1 MKKGTELDLHIESLA
16 YGGQGVARAD
26 DFVVFVRNAIPGQSV
41 RARVIRKKKS
51 YAEAS
56 VLSVLKE
63 SDHTVKPRC
72 THFGHCGG
80 CAFQNLK
87 YEEQI
92 KQKGQQVR
100 DILQRIGHLNEFK
113 INNTISSPLLFQY
126 RNKMEFSF
134 SRIRWLSPEE
144 IDSGKLIDREGLFLG
159 LHAKGFY
166 DKVID
171 LQECHLTSPI
181 AAEVLKTVRKFAR
194 QSGLP
199 AYSTR
204 DHQGFWRFLIIRPS
218 LNINDLMVAVVTS
231 EYRPE
236 LMSSLAAE
244 LTRAFPQITSLING
258 ITSSKSSVAFSE
270 RDVLLSGSPVIAE
283 KLDAFEFQISSNSFF
298 QTNTKAAKVLYDIA
312 LDYAE
317 FNGDENVYD
326 LYCGA
331 GSISIYAS
339 SGVKHITG
347 FESVESA
354 VENARQN
361 CRLNNVTNCTFVHCD
376 LKYALQDTQHIINTY
391 GQPDVIILDPPRG
404 GMHPKTVEAVLK
416 LRPRRIVHVS
426 CNPTT
431 LARELSVLCKE
442 HYRLNKVQPVDMFP
456 HTPHI
461 EVVAQLDL
469 VTG

>member
-1 MKKGTELDLHIESLA
+1 MKKGTELNLHIESLA
-16 YGGQGVARAD
+16 YGGLGVARVN
-26 DFVVFVRNAIPGQSV
+26 DFVVFIKNAIPGQTV
-41 RARVIRKKKS
+41 KARIIRKKKS
-51 YAEAS
+51 YAEAI

-63 SDHTVKPRC
+63 SEFAVEPRC
-72 THFGHCGG
+72 AHFGHCGG
-80 CAFQNLK
+80 CAFQNLD

-144 IDSGKLIDREGLFLG
+144 IDSGKLIDRDGLFLG

-181 AAEVLKTVRKFAR
+181 AAEVLKTVREFAR

-204 DHQGFWRFLIIRPS
+204 DHQGFLRFLIIRPS
-218 LNINDLMVAVVTS
+218 LNINDLMVTVVTS
-231 EYRPE
+231 EYRPK
-236 LMSSLAAE
+236 LISSLAAE
-244 LTRAFPQITSLING
+244 LTGSFPQITSLING

-270 RDVLLSGSPVIAE
+270 QEMLLFGSPAITE
-283 KLDAFEFQISSNSFF
+283 KLDSFEFQISSNSFF

-312 LDYAE
+312 VDYAE
-317 FNGDENVYD
+317 FKGHENVYD

-331 GSISIYAS
+331 GSISIYVS
-339 SGVKHITG
+339 SRVKHVTG
-347 FESVESA
+347 FESVTSA
-354 VENARQN
+354 VENAREN
-361 CRLNNVTNCTFVHCD
+361 CHINNVTNCTFVECD
-376 LKYALQDTQHIINTY
+376 LKDALWDTQTIVDTY

-416 LRPRRIVHVS
+416 LQSRRIVHVS
-426 CNPTT
+426 CNPAT
-431 LARELSVLCKE
+431 LARELSVLCQE
-442 HYRLNKVQPVDMFP
+442 QYRLNKVQPVDMFP

-469 VTG
+469 ISG